1 LSRLAV
7 LLSAAVILSAC
18 MVDPGPPVDCQTV
31 PAEDCRRAVEIA
43 RPLLGSDWDGASQV
57 IVQIG
62 ACTRYMRCPPKVAMN
77 QRFLTVELD
86 TGESKTPYVVLDRGN
101 AEWTAS
107 CNVLVSTGDGAHTE
121 GC

>member
-1 LSRLAV
+1 
-7 LLSAAVILSAC
+7 

-57 IVQIG
+57 IVHIG
-62 ACTRYMRCPPKVAMN
+62 ACTRYMRCPLKVAMN

-86 TGESKTPYVVLDRGN
+86 LGGPKTPYVVIDRGS
-101 AEWTAS
+101 AEWTGICS
-107 CNVLVSTGDGAHTE
+107 VLVYTGDGAHTE
-121 GC
+121 AC